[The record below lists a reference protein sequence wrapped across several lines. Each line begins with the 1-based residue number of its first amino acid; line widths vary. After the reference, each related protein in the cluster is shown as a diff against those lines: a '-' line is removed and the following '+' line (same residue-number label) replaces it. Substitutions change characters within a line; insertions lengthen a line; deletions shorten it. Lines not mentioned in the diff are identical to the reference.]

1 MIYEKCRDILL
12 QESVLI
18 QEAVYVQE
26 KIRKAVH
33 DREWTEFDDHYSVL
47 NSIQSKIE
55 ALETE
60 REHLFD
66 LNEIIIR
73 EQSFSENLDAKGR
86 FYALISLLPIDQR
99 YDLTSIYRSLKVES
113 LKLRMANETLMTYLN
128 EVKSTL
134 KEFFSLAF
142 PESLGNT
149 YTKDGTHFSH
159 EMRSMV
165 LNTSF

>member
-18 QEAVYVQE
+18 QEAVFLQE
-26 KIRKAVH
+26 KIRQAVS
-33 DREWTEFDDHYSVL
+33 DRQWTEFDDHYSVL
-47 NSIQSKIE
+47 NSIQNKIE
-55 ALETE
+55 ILETE
-60 REHLFD
+60 REQLFS
-66 LNEIIIR
+66 LNEVIIR
-73 EQSFSENLDAKGR
+73 EKSFSENLDVKGR
-86 FYALISLLPIDQR
+86 FYALISNLPSEQR
-99 YDLTSIYRSLKVES
+99 NDLAAIYRSLKLES
-113 LKLRMANETLMTYLN
+113 QKLRLANEALMTYLN

-134 KEFFSLAF
+134 KEFFALAF

-159 EMRSMV
+159 DMRSMV